1 MLLSQNNKCSQKLN
15 TIVKL
20 KVREE
25 IVTNPEEEVKK
36 EIKDFY
42 EKLYSKTAEW
52 RAYIEMRDCPMID
65 EEDNNQLMAPFEAQ
79 EILENIKVCARDKAP
94 CPDCFST
101 SFF

>member
-1 MLLSQNNKCSQKLN
+1 M
-15 TIVKL
+15 
-20 KVREE
+20 
-25 IVTNPEEEVKK
+25 TNPEEEVKK